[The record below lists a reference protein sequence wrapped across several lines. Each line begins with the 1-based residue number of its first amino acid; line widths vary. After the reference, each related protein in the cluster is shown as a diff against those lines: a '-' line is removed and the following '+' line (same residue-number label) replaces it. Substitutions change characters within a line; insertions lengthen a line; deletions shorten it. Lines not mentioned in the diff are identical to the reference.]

1 MKDFLILSSLNVR
14 QVLSK
19 KELSPH
25 LEHSILFIFFEPVR
39 EEELSLY
46 PLMFSLWG
54 LVN

>member
-1 MKDFLILSSLNVR
+1 MSDKSSLT
-14 QVLSK
+14 SK